1 MKVIFGSIT
10 LLIALLGF
18 CAPSVQAEDTAKEQQ
33 QIVGQPFS
41 FGGVL
46 ERGRSSEF
54 SVNGEDI
61 VVNSS
66 TEVVGKLSLGA
77 NVSIRGVVTH
87 DQKKIAKR
95 INVQERGPAGLS
107 NPVTPGEL

>member
-1 MKVIFGSIT
+1 MKVILRSIILLSALFGF
-10 LLIALLGF
+10 G
-18 CAPSVQAEDTAKEQQ
+18 APSAQADDSAREQQ
-33 QIVGQPFS
+33 QLVGQPFS

-46 ERGRSSEF
+46 ERGRSTEF

-77 NVSIRGVVTH
+77 NVSIRGVVTSN
-87 DQKKIAKR
+87 QKKVATR
-95 INVQERGPAGLS
+95 INVQERGPAGHS
-107 NPVTPGEL
+107 NAVKPGEL